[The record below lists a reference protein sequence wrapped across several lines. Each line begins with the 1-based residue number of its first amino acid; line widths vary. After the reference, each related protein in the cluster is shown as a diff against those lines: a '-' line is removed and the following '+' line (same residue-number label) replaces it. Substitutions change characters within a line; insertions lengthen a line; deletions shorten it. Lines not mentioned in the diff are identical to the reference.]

1 MHAYACKDARYSN
14 LPYMVGTMHTDYAP
28 RARPQT
34 APAACWL
41 ETLAHLHEQPEAI
54 HSHPRPYSPR
64 HTPQPRPHNPLARP
78 QTTPAACFPPPHH
91 LCLHAPRVLACGA
104 SCVRCELAPTGN
116 THLYSTVSKCMLD
129 RTPEE
134 PGPLVAAACS
144 RRSCLPTHRMM
155 RTWAARSLRVLQCA
169 VASSSPPCN
178 RMGNVGTAGSLPVEP
193 RPQFSSGHSLHISS
207 PTTRITRIDP
217 SSRSCWSPAI
227 SVLHPRSSHS
237 TPKPFSFSEVAVC
250 GQGVPCCGCSYCCPQ
265 NGLRIEMCNIN

>member
-134 PGPLVAAACS
+134 PGPLVVAACS
-144 RRSCLPTHRMM
+144 RRSRLPTHGKM
-155 RTWAARSLRVLQCA
+155 RT
-169 VASSSPPCN
+169 
-178 RMGNVGTAGSLPVEP
+178 
-193 RPQFSSGHSLHISS
+193 
-207 PTTRITRIDP
+207 
-217 SSRSCWSPAI
+217 
-227 SVLHPRSSHS
+227 
-237 TPKPFSFSEVAVC
+237 
-250 GQGVPCCGCSYCCPQ
+250 
-265 NGLRIEMCNIN
+265 